1 MPVHERGAQRA
12 SSHRT
17 RPVKLAIL
25 SLAAAFA
32 LGSLAIAPAPAAA
45 AVGTGMKV
53 VIVVGPVEGST
64 SRYISTAK
72 GYASQARSY
81 GATVTEIYSPN
92 ATWTKVRDASRGA
105 NLLIYLGHG
114 NGYPSPYGAFSAYTK
129 DGMGLN
135 AAAGK
140 GNSNTKY
147 YGEYYMRNYIHL
159 APNAVVI
166 LNHLCYASGNSEPG
180 RANPT
185 KSVAMRRADNFS
197 AGFLRT
203 GARAVFAIG
212 TGSATHTIKS
222 LFNSN
227 LSMWGIF
234 ATDPGR
240 NLRYDFSFNSTRTK
254 GMKVWMDP
262 TSPGR
267 YYRAVTGVL
276 GSSTA
281 TFRGD

>member
-1 MPVHERGAQRA
+1 MR
-12 SSHRT
+12 
-17 RPVKLAIL
+17 KLATTL
-25 SLAAAFA
+25 VAALLAG
-32 LGSLAIAPAPAAA
+32 LGTFAPALAPQAAA
-45 AVGTGMKV
+45 ATNPKVAIIVGATHD
-53 VIVVGPVEGST
+53 ST
-64 SRYISTAK
+64 SRY
-72 GYASQARSY
+72 RSIADGIAAVAQRY
-81 GATVTEIYSPN
+81 TTNVVKVYSPK
-92 ATWTKVRDASRGA
+92 ATWSKVKSATNGASV
-105 NLLIYLGHG
+105 IVYLGHG
-114 NGYPSPYGAFSAYTK
+114 NGWPSPYTYDPNYTTK
-129 DGMGLN
+129 DGFGLN
-135 AAAGK
+135 YDVN
-140 GNSNTKY
+140 GNGSLSDYEVKY
-147 YGEYYMRNYIHL
+147 YGEPFIREL
-159 APNAVVI
+159 TPAKNAVV
-166 LNHLCYASGNSEPG
+166 LLFHLCYASGNSEPG

-185 KSVAMRRADNFS
+185 KSVAMRRADNFA

-212 TGSATHTIKS
+212 TGSASHTIKS
-222 LFNSN
+222 LFNSD

-281 TFRGD
+281 SFRGD